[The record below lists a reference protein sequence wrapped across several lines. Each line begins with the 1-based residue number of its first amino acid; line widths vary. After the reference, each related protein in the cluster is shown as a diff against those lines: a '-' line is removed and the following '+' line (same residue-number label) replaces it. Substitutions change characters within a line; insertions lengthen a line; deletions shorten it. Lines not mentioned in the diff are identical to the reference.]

1 MGGLLQVEQNASEKK
16 VPGLGDIFIA
26 GFTFKDINGSETV
39 TEMVI
44 YIVPYLHR
52 EREKRTGKKERLIR
66 LYKKYIEGE
75 KR

>member
-16 VPGLGDIFIA
+16 VPGLGDILIA
-26 GFTFKDINGSETV
+26 GFAFKDINGSETV

-44 YIVPYLHR
+44 YIVPYLYR
-52 EREKRTGKKERLIR
+52 EREKRTGKKDRLIR